1 MNGVGQQRHRAT
13 DDHHNDLRTSCQR
26 QAQQTDLDGPDAC
39 RARLQG
45 VIDRV
50 MRVMGVRHQKPVNKT
65 VDSGGVHMTV
75 LVGAIIAHGMTVPV
89 GGPMI
94 VFLCVISL
102 A

>member
-1 MNGVGQQRHRAT
+1 
-13 DDHHNDLRTSCQR
+13 
-26 QAQQTDLDGPDAC
+26 
-39 RARLQG
+39 
-45 VIDRV
+45 
-50 MRVMGVRHQKPVNKT
+50 
-65 VDSGGVHMTV
+65 MTV